1 MKKRLT
7 FRQRPFNRSVR
18 RTRARG
24 QGLTEFS
31 LVIPILMVLI
41 LGLIEMGRLIYT
53 YSAVTTASREATRYG
68 FSLGDND
75 FGVPRYQDCDGIRQ
89 AARAPT
95 SIAGIEDAGI
105 EISYDSGP
113 GTAISSFCPPASV
126 ETGTR
131 IVVTVSATFEPIVP
145 LIQLPD
151 IDISSTSKRTI
162 LAGVDALE

>member
-1 MKKRLT
+1 M
-7 FRQRPFNRSVR
+7 
-18 RTRARG
+18 
-24 QGLTEFS
+24 TEFS

-68 FSLGDND
+68 FSLGDNG
-75 FGVPRYQDCDGIRQ
+75 FGVARYQDCDGIRE

-105 EISYDSGP
+105 DISFDTGP
-113 GTAISSFCPPASV
+113 GTAVISNCPPVSV

-131 IVVTVSATFEPIVP
+131 IVVTVSASFEPIMP

-162 LAGVDALE
+162 LAGVDAIE